1 MNIEVCDINNVYKL
15 IKDKKYELAEQEI
28 DRLFQKSDNAEI
40 GSKGRIYDFENDF
53 QMILYCN
60 ISKNKSRLEW
70 KRSFISDL
78 YYQKGFIFLEKQQY
92 ENAME
97 NLKESLKWN
106 PVKFQSY
113 MEILEIYT
121 RMKDWN
127 KFEEYFTKAIKVA
140 IKPEEISKL
149 YRKYAYL
156 CIETNEYEKAYNVLR
171 YSSLIYYREENINE
185 IKYLSSI
192 EKINLKLSPD
202 IGCINYIRESGLEYN
217 VQPEII
223 NTYISIAN
231 LLEEQLVKN
240 ELNHESKINILY
252 RLVDIYTN
260 LYIFNGDN
268 KTHNLQMEAIKKYSE
283 ELKMSE

>member
-70 KRSFISDL
+70 KRSFVSDL

-223 NTYISIAN
+223 NAYISIAN

-240 ELNHESKINILY
+240 ELIHESKINILY

-283 ELKMSE
+283 ELKKSE